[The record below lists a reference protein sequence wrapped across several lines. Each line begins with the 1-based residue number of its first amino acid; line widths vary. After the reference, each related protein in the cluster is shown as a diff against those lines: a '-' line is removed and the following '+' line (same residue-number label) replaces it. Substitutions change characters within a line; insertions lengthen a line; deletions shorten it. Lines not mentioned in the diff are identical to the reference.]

1 MKESTNATERE
12 GAAIEFA
19 SKGGASTR
27 PHKSYPMVRIV
38 GGHHQHQH
46 LVNPLQP
53 MTMDRS
59 SYDITLK
66 ELLV

>member
-12 GAAIEFA
+12 GAALELA

-38 GGHHQHQH
+38 GGHH
-46 LVNPLQP
+46 
-53 MTMDRS
+53 
-59 SYDITLK
+59 
-66 ELLV
+66 